1 MNCLPITNLEIV
13 DKKPLGGFMLSQ
25 PKGYQEFLRTQ
36 WLIVKCLLEMAVTGW
51 DIWIRSIES
60 YHKAPYFKKE

>member
-36 WLIVKCLLEMAVTGW
+36 WLIVKCLLEMAITG
-51 DIWIRSIES
+51 
-60 YHKAPYFKKE
+60 